1 MSGTAKR
8 REVPNVGGSEQNK
21 RSRCAKKGDGRS
33 AASPTGGLP
42 NASSSPAYQ
51 ISVANPHLRDGV
63 DASAQDP
70 FDSARQGPVP
80 GAFAGLQPGPE
91 VEGQD
96 AEQHLGRRGCPDD
109 QEMTVS
115 ELTINENGVIRAPPQ
130 VDRVWA
136 AIPIDHPWKGLI
148 SSEDEMLLVEA
159 GYPTSFV
166 EPYLELAHMS
176 EDHVKLY
183 WRLCIAKAAHIA
195 ADRLDAFIWLV
206 GDDEQNDYVNHD
218 REHHEA
224 RESFWSKQGK
234 LIDLMRYE
242 ASIHADHRDSF
253 MWQQCDLPREG
264 LTTFGANTL
273 FHRAAASLSI
283 PRDQRHESNPPGLMD
298 DNEINYISDAETEPA
313 DLYGSDKDLIDHLH
327 LINRPEAEIDSI
339 REELYRRRSLALRLE
354 EGRIASFL
362 KMTITEVR
370 APDYSRM
377 PVPENESSDEFHE
390 RWKLGYEGYK
400 FMMGWHNPA
409 DFNPS
414 RSRSERDRASELSQ
428 DLLKA
433 LTAEFRYEYFQM
445 DPQMR
450 KIVSGLPDV
459 WFKLLCHRGCTG
471 KPSDQG
477 RSINRALDSLNFHE
491 LDTLLDVNPNSEVPV
506 VIQVQRN
513 FALCVADMKQWSK
526 WYTEIGDPHFKPT
539 TCEIC
544 GESPISQDTA
554 GINKTLALVKQEDWR
569 RRVNR
574 IGWHQVEVRVNTLT
588 AWVFRQMILSR
599 RFKIREIKMAI
610 TQVSET
616 DGSDGQ
622 DRDGIE

>member
-1 MSGTAKR
+1 
-8 REVPNVGGSEQNK
+8 
-21 RSRCAKKGDGRS
+21 
-33 AASPTGGLP
+33 
-42 NASSSPAYQ
+42 
-51 ISVANPHLRDGV
+51 
-63 DASAQDP
+63 
-70 FDSARQGPVP
+70 
-80 GAFAGLQPGPE
+80 
-91 VEGQD
+91 
-96 AEQHLGRRGCPDD
+96 
-109 QEMTVS
+109 MTVS

-130 VDRVWA
+130 VDRVRA

-159 GYPTSFV
+159 GYPTNFV

-253 MWQQCDLPREG
+253 MWQQCDIPKEG

-283 PRDQRHESNPPGLMD
+283 PRDQRHESIHPVLMD
-298 DNEINYISDAETEPA
+298 DNEINYISDAETEPSKRFGPLE
-313 DLYGSDKDLIDHLH
+313 DLVDHLH

-339 REELYRRRSLALRLE
+339 REELYRRRSVALRLE
-354 EGRIASFL
+354 ESRIVSFL
-362 KMTITEVR
+362 KMTITDVR

-390 RWKLGYEGYK
+390 RWKLDYEGYK

-513 FALCVADMKQWSK
+513 FALCVAEMDQWNE

-599 RFKIREIKMAI
+599 RFKIREIKWAI

-622 DRDGIE
+622 DRDGIEEKRFSPGWNAIKANQLSVRRNNFLSGDMSALSFLKLLIAGVVRTEITSFAACTNERHKGYSPDQRWFEDTVRDMGTKYDRVLGTNQWTQVEWAAPLTKNQLTI